1 MIILYAVITFFSTLI
16 GGLFALKLKDRLKLI
31 LGFSAGA
38 VLGVVFFDLLPE
50 ALSLARGKY
59 SIIGITSFVIIGFV
73 IYMIL
78 DKIAVMTTQTKAN
91 NDHVGKRGKLG
102 AGSLSI
108 HSLLDGVAIGLAF
121 QVSASVGLLVT
132 VAVVAHDFSDGI
144 NTVSIV
150 LKDYGQK
157 ADAVKWLLVDAIAPV
172 IGVASTLF
180 YKLPQSAFGLILALF
195 AGFFLYIGAADLLPE
210 SQRRSPGILTAGMT
224 VLGGG
229 VIYWA
234 IKLTGL

>member
-1 MIILYAVITFFSTLI
+1 VIILYAVITFFSTLI